1 MKHISPSMGIGLKKL
16 INKRFN
22 SVLIWMNLKHQ
33 NYVRCCKNELENY
46 KCDNKKMH
54 RILICSTCKSDGCE
68 SKNITFINRDIN
80 GCKNILNLS
89 YEWINSKTRDIA
101 FTRDKITIDNDT
113 PTKKDRPKI

>member
-1 MKHISPSMGIGLKKL
+1 MGIGMRKL

-22 SVLIWMNLKHQ
+22 SVLFDEFKTSKLCC
-33 NYVRCCKNELENY
+33 CCKNELENY

-54 RILICSTCKSDGCE
+54 RILICSSCKSNGCE

-89 YEWINSKTRDIA
+89 YEWINSKSRDIA
-101 FTRDKITIDNDT
+101 FTREK
-113 PTKKDRPKI
+113 